1 MELGNRGTGV
11 LRNYFS
17 KWIFGQENPLIYLGT
32 REPEI
37 SSRKS
42 LVITFF
48 ASIGG
53 EEADYR
59 FFTKIQG
66 E

>member
-1 MELGNRGTGV
+1 MELGNQGTGV

-17 KWIFGQENPLIYLGT
+17 KWIFGLENPLIYLGT

-42 LVITFF
+42 LVITLF
-48 ASIGG
+48 ASIEGG
-53 EEADYR
+53 RGRLQVFYQNAP
-59 FFTKIQG
+59 
-66 E
+66 

>member
-1 MELGNRGTGV
+1 MELGNWGTGV

-17 KWIFGQENPLIYLGT
+17 KWIFGQENHLGT